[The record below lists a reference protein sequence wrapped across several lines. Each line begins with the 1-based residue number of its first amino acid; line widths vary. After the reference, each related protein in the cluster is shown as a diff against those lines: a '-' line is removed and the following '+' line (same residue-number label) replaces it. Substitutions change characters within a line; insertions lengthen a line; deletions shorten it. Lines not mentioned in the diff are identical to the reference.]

1 MIIIII
7 SFQNKIRIKTT
18 ITIMRVLTMTLMFK
32 IKDDN
37 DINTQ

>member
-7 SFQNKIRIKTT
+7 SFQNKIGIKTT

-32 IKDDN
+32 IEDDN